1 MLQVLTNEQARRRAH
16 FVRKCANEIRSA
28 EREQSPAAVKSLW
41 GEIRLKADERISFH
55 PRTKSEDFT
64 NGICR

>member
-1 MLQVLTNEQARRRAH
+1 MTSGAVPS
-16 FVRKCANEIRSA
+16 VRKCANEIRSA
-28 EREQSPAAVKSLW
+28 ERVKSPAAVKSLR

-55 PRTKSEDFT
+55 PRTKTEDFT